1 MDASK
6 RYTGTNNLALGMA
19 KTIAGQADHA
29 KNPWGDLNIKNLEM
43 EGKLLTCIALEGI
56 VGTKNLRYKHVG
68 LFSDNMAA
76 VPWTQRGTKKKSAA
90 AGRLIRVLD
99 LQQ

>member
-1 MDASK
+1 MNTRK
-6 RYTGTNNLALGMA
+6 ICTGTNNLALGMA

-29 KNPWGDLNIKNLEM
+29 KNPWGDLNINNLEM

-68 LFSDNMAA
+68 LFSDNTVA
-76 VPWTQRGTKKKSAA
+76 VLWTQRKVEKFLSSRTST
-90 AGRLIRVLD
+90 
-99 LQQ
+99 